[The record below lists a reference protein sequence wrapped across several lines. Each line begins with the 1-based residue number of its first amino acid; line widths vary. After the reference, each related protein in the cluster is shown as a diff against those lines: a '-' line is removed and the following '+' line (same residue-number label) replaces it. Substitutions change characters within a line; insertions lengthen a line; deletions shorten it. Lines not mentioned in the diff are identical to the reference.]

1 MGVVTPEVSTAYL
14 EWVGQHLDERRK
26 GQQGP
31 SERLELEA
39 GRVWEPTAR
48 DFFIDKYLKIR
59 TKTTSQAFFRLN
71 RVQQE
76 YSYRCSK
83 QNVVLKAR
91 QVGITTYIAARF
103 FVQTITQSGIL
114 SMQVTQDRESAE
126 DIFRIVRRFW
136 ENLPEEWRN
145 GRLRTSHCNA
155 RQLVFTDLDSEYCLA
170 SAAENAGRGRTIQN
184 LHCSEVSRWGGE
196 GDEALAS
203 LRAAVVP
210 GGEIVLESTPNGAG
224 GLFYEEWQR
233 AEETGYTRHF
243 FPWWFDAAYTLE
255 VGASF
260 APLTQEETELVAAQG
275 LTIGQIAW
283 RRKQWA
289 SLRGL
294 AAQEFA
300 EDAVSCFRASG
311 ECVFEQ
317 VAVER
322 ALAAAAEPLEVR
334 DNNRLMI
341 WLPARPGREYVIG
354 ADPAGGGIEG
364 DYSCGEVIDR
374 ESGMQCAELHGH
386 WNPREFAK
394 RLIALGKEY
403 NTALLA
409 VERNNHGFG
418 VLAHLE
424 DEYPRVFKQKGG
436 DGWLTSAHSRPKMIE
451 NLAAVLFEEPG
462 HFRSR
467 RLLNEF
473 RTFVSFADGTTGAA
487 PGTHDDC
494 VLALGIAWAVRKE
507 IAGTGPQG
515 AFDAI

>member
-1 MGVVTPEVSTAYL
+1 MAVVTPEVSTAYL
-14 EWVGQHLDERRK
+14 DWVGQHLDQRQK

-76 YSYRCSK
+76 YSYRCTK

-170 SAAENAGRGRTIQN
+170 SAAENAGRARTIQN
-184 LHCSEVSRWGGE
+184 LHCSEVSRWGRE

-255 VGASF
+255 AGASF
-260 APLTQEETELVAAQG
+260 APLTEEETELVAAQG
-275 LTIGQIAW
+275 LTTGQIAW

-294 AAQEFA
+294 AVQEFA

-311 ECVFEQ
+311 ECEFDL

-322 ALAAAAEPLEVR
+322 AMQTAGEPSTTR
-334 DNNRLMI
+334 DNERLKI
-341 WLPARPGREYVIG
+341 WMPARPGREYVIG

-364 DYSCGEVIDR
+364 DYSCAEVIDR
-374 ESGMQCAELHGH
+374 DLGMQCAELRGH
-386 WNPREFAK
+386 WNPGEFAK
-394 RLIALGKEY
+394 ELIALGKEY

-409 VERNNHGFG
+409 VEKNNHGHG

-424 DEYPRVFKQKGG
+424 GKYPRLFMQNKQY
-436 DGWLTSAHSRPKMIE
+436 GWMTTAYSRPRMIQH
-451 NLAAVLFEEPG
+451 LAEVLGDAPRC
-462 HFRSR
+462 FRSQV
-467 RLLNEF
+467 LLNEC
-473 RTFVSFADGTTGAA
+473 RTFVRDVDARVGAA

-494 VLALGIAWAVRKE
+494 VIAMAIAWAVRKE
-507 IAGTGPQG
+507 IAGKGV
-515 AFDAI
+515 DDVC